1 MMFKWKR
8 LIKSPEAG
16 QSAARCA
23 PYSPWH
29 AVSIVSTT
37 TCCPEALA
45 LLGTRFLS
53 REALQLP
60 LKTCTMSAECRCA
73 YRHHDDRRSFARR
86 TQDPWTPGLGRYRGQ
101 ERRKGG
107 RRATDPQ

>member
-8 LIKSPEAG
+8 PIKSPEAR
-16 QSAARCA
+16 QSAAPCA

-29 AVSIVSTT
+29 AVSIVSST

-53 REALQLP
+53 KEALQLP

-73 YRHHDDRRSFARR
+73 YRHHDDRRSFSRR
-86 TQDPWTPGLGRYRGQ
+86 TQDPWTPGLGSYRGQ

-107 RRATDPQ
+107 RRATDLK